1 MQGVPDLKFRPT
13 ILPDTMKKLLFCLKQ
28 DLEPS
33 ITEAGQQLMAK
44 LNENDKELV
53 QEMSKIENDDTLMQF
68 TKAQLQE
75 LWKTVADQ
83 SAIRSVQKLRKT
95 VGDQSAIRSVL

>member
-1 MQGVPDLKFRPT
+1 
-13 ILPDTMKKLLFCLKQ
+13 
-28 DLEPS
+28 
-33 ITEAGQQLMAK
+33 MAK

-95 VGDQSAIRSVL
+95 VGDQSAISPVQKLRKTVADQSAIRSVQELRKTVADQSTIRSVLLVY

>member
-1 MQGVPDLKFRPT
+1 
-13 ILPDTMKKLLFCLKQ
+13 
-28 DLEPS
+28 
-33 ITEAGQQLMAK
+33 MAK

-83 SAIRSVQKLRKT
+83 SAIRSVQELRKT
-95 VGDQSAIRSVL
+95 AADQLIGYRICAFNLLKTAGAYM